1 MGPDA
6 TRVQKKQRDRSH
18 KEVTPNGGP
27 TERTQVGMSRETV
40 RELISKGVAEK
51 VAELELEK
59 AGGRPKLLSLTEGPL
74 APEI

>member
-1 MGPDA
+1 
-6 TRVQKKQRDRSH
+6 
-18 KEVTPNGGP
+18 
-27 TERTQVGMSRETV
+27 MSRETV
-40 RELISKGVAEK
+40 RELISKG